1 MSKIYLSRPVVFL
14 LLLLTIQVVANAQ
27 TGNISGTVTESV
39 RKLAL
44 TGVSVRV
51 EGQGIQTVT
60 DDSGKY
66 LLQGVRAGTVKISA
80 SYLGMKTATQEI
92 KVLPNTTIT
101 WNPALSLADQEYS
114 VNISANAD
122 LAGQARALNDQ
133 KTSINLVNLVA
144 SDQIGSF
151 PDPNAAEAVQRI
163 PGIVVQRDQGE
174 GRYVL
179 IRGTEPRLSATTI
192 NGERIGTTENTS
204 RQIPLDTIPA
214 DLMGAIEVTKALTPD
229 MEGDSIG
236 GRVNLITKRAPASR
250 HIALTLGSGF
260 NTLVK
265 NDIKDYSGTYG
276 QRFFGE
282 KLGFIGSMNFYQ
294 TDRGSQDLEPAYNS
308 SLALTSLD
316 LRDYVLTRTRMGGA
330 WDIDYRIKPG
340 SEIFLRGLRSEYED
354 SELRHRLR
362 DIISNNRMERLLR
375 QRYHDSN
382 QTAISTGGNH
392 TMPGSWSFSWRGSYS
407 KAVLD
412 TPYRLESTF
421 RQNGVTFAPNANAT
435 TIDPDNIQ
443 ANPANQ
449 NLNAFNFIQNAIQND
464 HGYERN
470 LSGEFDFTAPSHFGA
485 HSAGLLKFGLKV
497 RDANRTRDVQT
508 ITQTPRSG
516 VTIPLSANTRQGY
529 SPADDFLGGK
539 YVEFGMAFPDPKKMQ
554 SLSREGTLNTVISP
568 TGDSGSY
575 RAKER
580 VTAGYIMDEINLGET
595 TTLLAG
601 VRFEA
606 THTIYSAP
614 QYILGG
620 GGAVQGR
627 SIFDGKN
634 DYLNILPGIHFR
646 HQLFKD
652 TPLRISFNRT
662 LARPNY
668 NDLAPFILQDTTAL
682 TISKGNPE
690 LKVTTA
696 NNFDVSLEHYIQNV
710 GIVSGGFFYKHLN
723 DYAYTNTLQQTIG
736 ADLYRVTQPVNGDK
750 ANLYGGELTL
760 VRQLD
765 FLPGFLKG
773 FNVYA
778 NYTHVSSDAILPR
791 GPFILPSQA
800 SNMGN
805 ASLAYQLKGFSSRI
819 SFNYQGRLPL
829 AIGATVN
836 DDNWLDNR
844 LQIDFSAS
852 QRIGK
857 HVKVFIDLLNLGNE
871 PYRVYLGATPNRPI
885 QEERYKIWAITG
897 VKLNF

>member
-1 MSKIYLSRPVVFL
+1 MNTIPLFRPVGFFL
-14 LLLLTIQVVANAQ
+14 LLSVMQVFANAQ
-27 TGNISGTVTESV
+27 TGNVSGTVTESI
-39 RKLAL
+39 RRLTL

-60 DDSGKY
+60 DDSGRY
-66 LLQGVRAGTVKISA
+66 LLQGVRAGTVKLSA

-92 KVLPNTTIT
+92 KVLANATVT
-101 WNPALSLADQEYS
+101 WDPALALATQEYS
-114 VNISANAD
+114 VNVSAD
-122 LAGQARALNDQ
+122 PDVVGQARALNDQ
-133 KTSINLVNLVA
+133 KSAINLVNLVA

-229 MEGDSIG
+229 MEADSIG
-236 GRVNLITKRAPASR
+236 GSVNLITKRAPASR

-276 QRFFGE
+276 QRFFDG

-294 TDRGSQDLEPAYNS
+294 TDRGSQDLEPAYSS
-308 SLALTSLD
+308 SLAFNSLD
-316 LRDYVLTRTRMGGA
+316 LRDYVLTRTRMGGV
-330 WDIDYRIKPG
+330 WDFDYKLKSG

-392 TMPGSWSFSWRGSYS
+392 TLPGSWLLSWRGSYS
-407 KAVLD
+407 QAALD

-421 RQNGVTFAPNANAT
+421 RRNGVTFAPNANGA
-435 TIDPDNIQ
+435 TIDPNNIQ

-449 NLNAFNFIQNAIQND
+449 NLSAFNFIQNAIQND

-470 LSGEFDFTAPSHFGA
+470 LSGGLDISAPSRFGP
-485 HSAGLLKFGLKV
+485 HSGGLLKFGLKV
-497 RDANRTRDVQT
+497 RDANRTRDVGT
-508 ITQTPRSG
+508 ITQTPKTG
-516 VTIPLSANTRQGY
+516 VTIRLSDNTRPGY
-529 SPADDFLGGK
+529 APADNFLGGK
-539 YVEFGMAFPDPKKMQ
+539 YVEFGSAFPDPDKMQ
-554 SLSREGTLNTVISP
+554 ALSLGGTLNTVVSA

-580 VTAGYIMDEINLGET
+580 VTAGYVMDEINLGET

-601 VRFEA
+601 IRFEA
-606 THTIYSAP
+606 TNTTYSAP
-614 QYILGG
+614 QYRLGA
-620 GGAVQGR
+620 GGAVLGR

-634 DYLNILPGIHFR
+634 DYLNILPGIHLR

-682 TISKGNPE
+682 TISKGNPA
-690 LKVTTA
+690 LKVTTS
-696 NNFDVSLEHYIQNV
+696 NNADVSLEHYFQNV
-710 GIVSGGFFYKHLN
+710 GVVSGGFFFKRLR
-723 DYAYTNTLQQTIG
+723 DYAYSSTLQQTIG

-750 ANLYGGELTL
+750 ASLYGVELTL
-760 VRQLD
+760 VRRLD
-765 FLPGFLKG
+765 FLPGFLKD
-773 FNVYA
+773 FNIYA
-778 NYTHVSSDAILPR
+778 NYAHAHSDAFLPR
-791 GPFILPSQA
+791 GNFILPSQA
-800 SNMGN
+800 SDMGN
-805 ASLAYQLKGFSSRI
+805 ASLAYQLKGFSSRV
-819 SFNYQGRLPL
+819 SFNFQGRLPL
-829 AIGATVN
+829 AIGATPN

-852 QRIGK
+852 QQIGN
-857 HVKVFIDLLNLGNE
+857 HVKIFIDLLNLGNE
-871 PYRVYLGATPNRPI
+871 PYRVYLGATPNHPI
-885 QEERYKIWAITG
+885 QEERYKIWAIIG